1 MMMTK
6 ETKADFTLTP
16 EQRKKA
22 AKLTHLQKWTMIHA
36 ASGMSKMDAYVK
48 AGGKAKGKSANNVIG
63 KMLEKGSVLAFYNSL
78 VDSAAAKAVMTR
90 EEALETLTKIAR
102 TTVKD
107 VVRFK
112 DAQVGE
118 DEHGNPVYQTVWS
131 LIDYDAM
138 DSASA
143 AAIAE
148 LSTGRD
154 GFKFKLHS
162 QTGAIKQI
170 SDMEGWDAPKKIEG
184 NMQLNTKV
192 EAPEIA
198 NALSQLLDKL

>member
-1 MMMTK
+1 MSR
-6 ETKADFTLTP
+6 ETKTEYQLTP
-16 EQRKKA
+16 EQQELA
-22 AKLTHLQKWTMIHA
+22 AKLTHLQKWTMIHC

-63 KMLEKGSVLAFYNSL
+63 KMLEKGSVRAFYDSL
-78 VDSAAAKAVMTR
+78 VSSAAAKSVMTR

-118 DEHGNPVYQTVWS
+118 DEDGNPVYQTVWQ
-131 LIDYDAM
+131 LIDQDNM
-138 DSASA
+138 DDGHA

-162 QTGAIKQI
+162 QTGAIKQL
-170 SDMEGWDAPKKIEG
+170 SELEGWDAPKKVEG
-184 NMQLNTKV
+184 NLTLDGNV
-192 EAPEIA
+192 DSPEIA
-198 NALSQLLDKL
+198 KALGQLLDKL

>member
-1 MMMTK
+1 MSRK
-6 ETKADFTLTP
+6 EKTEYQLTP
-16 EQRKKA
+16 EQQELA
-22 AKLTHLQKWTMIHA
+22 AKLTHLQKWTMIHC
-36 ASGMSKMDAYVK
+36 ASGMSKIDAYVK

-63 KMLEKGSVLAFYNSL
+63 KMLEKGSVRAFYDSL
-78 VDSAAAKAVMTR
+78 VSSAAAKSVMTR

-112 DAQVGE
+112 NAQVGE
-118 DEHGNPVYQTVWS
+118 DEDGNPVYQTVWQ
-131 LIDYDAM
+131 LIDQDNM
-138 DSASA
+138 DDGHA

-162 QTGAIKQI
+162 QTGAIKQL
-170 SDMEGWDAPKKIEG
+170 SELEGWDAPKKVEG
-184 NMQLNTKV
+184 NLTLDGNV
-192 EAPEIA
+192 DSPEIA
-198 NALSQLLDKL
+198 KALGQLLDKL

>member
-1 MMMTK
+1 MSRNTK
-6 ETKADFTLTP
+6 TEYQLTP
-16 EQRKKA
+16 EQQELA

-63 KMLEKGSVLAFYNSL
+63 KMLEKGSVRAFYDSL
-78 VDSAAAKAVMTR
+78 VNSAAAKSVMTR

-112 DAQVGE
+112 NAQVGE
-118 DEHGNPVYQTVWS
+118 DEDGNPVYQTVWQ
-131 LIDYDAM
+131 LIDQDNM
-138 DSASA
+138 DDGHA

-162 QTGAIKQI
+162 QTGAIKQL
-170 SDMEGWDAPKKIEG
+170 SELEGWDAPKKVEG
-184 NMQLNTKV
+184 NLTLDGNV
-192 EAPEIA
+192 DSPEIA
-198 NALSQLLDKL
+198 KALGQLLDKL

>member
-1 MMMTK
+1 MSRDTK
-6 ETKADFTLTP
+6 TEYQLTP
-16 EQRKKA
+16 EQQELA
-22 AKLTHLQKWTMIHA
+22 AKLTHLQKWTMIHC

-63 KMLEKGSVLAFYNSL
+63 KMLEKGSVRAFYDSL
-78 VDSAAAKAVMTR
+78 VSSAAAKSVMTR

-112 DAQVGE
+112 NAQVGE
-118 DEHGNPVYQTVWS
+118 DEDGNPVYQTVWQ
-131 LIDYDAM
+131 LIDQDNM
-138 DSASA
+138 DDGHA

-162 QTGAIKQI
+162 QTGAIKQL
-170 SDMEGWDAPKKIEG
+170 SELEGWDAPKKVEG
-184 NMQLNTKV
+184 NLTLDGNV
-192 EAPEIA
+192 DSPEIA
-198 NALSQLLDKL
+198 KALGQLLDKL

>member
-1 MMMTK
+1 MTQTVK
-6 ETKADFTLTP
+6 TDFTLTP
-16 EQRKKA
+16 EQRKLA
-22 AKLTHLQKWTMIHA
+22 AKLTHLQKWTIIHA
-36 ASGMSKMDAYVK
+36 VSGMSKYEGYVK
-48 AGGKAKGKSANNVIG
+48 AGGKGNKRSGNNSIG
-63 KMLEKGSVLAFYNSL
+63 KMMEKSSVLAFYDSL
-78 VDSAAAKAVMTR
+78 VNSAAAKAVMTR

-112 DAQVGE
+112 DARIGE
-118 DEHGNPVYQTVWS
+118 DEDGNPVYQTVWQ
-131 LIDYDAM
+131 LKDYDTL
-138 DSASA
+138 DSGTA

-162 QTGAIKQI
+162 QTGAIKQL
-170 SDMEGWDAPKKIEG
+170 SDLEGWDAPKKLEG
-184 NMQLNTKV
+184 SLTLQADV

-198 NALSQLLDKL
+198 KALSQLLDKL

>member
-1 MMMTK
+1 MSQEVKT
-6 ETKADFTLTP
+6 EYQLTP
-16 EQRKKA
+16 EQQELA
-22 AKLTHLQKWTMIHA
+22 AKLTHLQKWTMIHC

-63 KMLEKGSVLAFYNSL
+63 KMLEKGSVRAFYDSL
-78 VDSAAAKAVMTR
+78 VNSAAAKSVMTR

-112 DAQVGE
+112 NAQVGE
-118 DEHGNPVYQTVWS
+118 DEDGNPVYQTVWQ
-131 LIDYDAM
+131 LIDQDNM
-138 DSASA
+138 DDGHA

-162 QTGAIKQI
+162 QTGAIKQL
-170 SDMEGWDAPKKIEG
+170 SELEGWDAPKKVEG
-184 NMQLNTKV
+184 NLTLDGNV
-192 EAPEIA
+192 DSPEIA
-198 NALSQLLDKL
+198 KALGQLLDKL

>member
-1 MMMTK
+1 MK
-6 ETKADFTLTP
+6 KATEYQLTP
-16 EQRKKA
+16 EQKELA
-22 AKLTHLQKWTMIHA
+22 AKLTHLQKWTMIHC

-63 KMLEKGSVLAFYNSL
+63 KMLEKGSVRAFYDSL
-78 VDSAAAKAVMTR
+78 VSSAAAKSVMTR

-112 DAQVGE
+112 NAQVGE
-118 DEHGNPVYQTVWS
+118 DEDGNPVYQTVWQ
-131 LIDYDAM
+131 LIDQDNM
-138 DSASA
+138 DDGHA

-162 QTGAIKQI
+162 QTGAIKQL
-170 SDMEGWDAPKKIEG
+170 SELEGWDAPKKVEG
-184 NMQLNTKV
+184 NLTLDGNV
-192 EAPEIA
+192 DSPEIA
-198 NALSQLLDKL
+198 KALGQLLDKL

>member
-1 MMMTK
+1 MSRERKT
-6 ETKADFTLTP
+6 EYQLTP
-16 EQRKKA
+16 EQQELA

-63 KMLEKGSVLAFYNSL
+63 KMLEKGSVRAFYDSL
-78 VDSAAAKAVMTR
+78 VSSAAAKSVMTR

-107 VVRFK
+107 VVRFTN
-112 DAQVGE
+112 AQVGE
-118 DEHGNPVYQTVWS
+118 DEDGNPVYQTVWQ
-131 LIDYDAM
+131 LIDQDNM
-138 DSASA
+138 DDGHA

-162 QTGAIKQI
+162 QTGAIKQL
-170 SDMEGWDAPKKIEG
+170 SELEGWDAPKKVEG
-184 NMQLNTKV
+184 NLTLDGNV
-192 EAPEIA
+192 DSPEIA
-198 NALSQLLDKL
+198 KALGQLLDKL

>member
-1 MMMTK
+1 
-6 ETKADFTLTP
+6 
-16 EQRKKA
+16 
-22 AKLTHLQKWTMIHA
+22 
-36 ASGMSKMDAYVK
+36 MSKMDAYVK

-63 KMLEKGSVLAFYNSL
+63 KMLEKGSVRAFYDSL
-78 VDSAAAKAVMTR
+78 VSSAAAKSVMTR

-118 DEHGNPVYQTVWS
+118 DEDGNPVYQTVWQ
-131 LIDYDAM
+131 LIDQDNM
-138 DSASA
+138 DDGHA

-162 QTGAIKQI
+162 QTGAIKQL
-170 SDMEGWDAPKKIEG
+170 SELEGWDAPKKVEG
-184 NMQLNTKV
+184 NLTLDGNV
-192 EAPEIA
+192 DSPEIA
-198 NALSQLLDKL
+198 KALGQLLDKL

>member
-1 MMMTK
+1 MSRK
-6 ETKADFTLTP
+6 EKTEYQLTP
-16 EQRKKA
+16 EQQELA
-22 AKLTHLQKWTMIHA
+22 AKLTHLQKWTMIHC

-63 KMLEKGSVLAFYNSL
+63 KMLEKGSVRAFYDSL
-78 VDSAAAKAVMTR
+78 VSSAAAKSVMTR

-118 DEHGNPVYQTVWS
+118 DEDGNPVYQTVWQ
-131 LIDYDAM
+131 LIDQDNM
-138 DSASA
+138 DDGHA

-162 QTGAIKQI
+162 QTGAIKQL
-170 SDMEGWDAPKKIEG
+170 SELEGWDAPKKVEG
-184 NMQLNTKV
+184 NLTLDGNV
-192 EAPEIA
+192 DSPEIA
-198 NALSQLLDKL
+198 KALGQLLDKL

>member
-1 MMMTK
+1 MNQERKT
-6 ETKADFTLTP
+6 EYQLTP
-16 EQRKKA
+16 EQQELA
-22 AKLTHLQKWTMIHA
+22 AKLTHLQKWTMIHC

-63 KMLEKGSVLAFYNSL
+63 KMLEKGSVRAFYDSL
-78 VDSAAAKAVMTR
+78 VNSAAAKSVMTR

-112 DAQVGE
+112 NAQVGE
-118 DEHGNPVYQTVWS
+118 DEDGNPVYQTVWQ
-131 LIDYDAM
+131 LIDQDNM
-138 DSASA
+138 DDGHA

-162 QTGAIKQI
+162 QTGAIKQL
-170 SDMEGWDAPKKIEG
+170 SELEGWDAPKKVEG
-184 NMQLNTKV
+184 NLTLDGNV
-192 EAPEIA
+192 DSPEIA
-198 NALSQLLDKL
+198 KALGQLLDKL

>member
-1 MMMTK
+1 MSRKTK
-6 ETKADFTLTP
+6 TEYQLTP
-16 EQRKKA
+16 EQQELA
-22 AKLTHLQKWTMIHA
+22 AKLTHLQKWTMIHC

-63 KMLEKGSVLAFYNSL
+63 KMLEKGSVRAFYDSL
-78 VDSAAAKAVMTR
+78 VSSAAAKSVMTR

-112 DAQVGE
+112 DAQIGE
-118 DEHGNPVYQTVWS
+118 DEDGNPVYQTVWQ
-131 LIDYDAM
+131 LIDQDNM
-138 DSASA
+138 DDGHA

-162 QTGAIKQI
+162 QTGAIKQL
-170 SDMEGWDAPKKIEG
+170 SELEGWDAPKKVEG
-184 NMQLNTKV
+184 NLTLDGNV
-192 EAPEIA
+192 DSPEIA
-198 NALSQLLDKL
+198 KALGQLLDKL

>member
-1 MMMTK
+1 MSQERKT
-6 ETKADFTLTP
+6 EYQLTP
-16 EQRKKA
+16 EQQELA
-22 AKLTHLQKWTMIHA
+22 AKLTHLQKWTMIHC

-63 KMLEKGSVLAFYNSL
+63 KMLEKGSVRAFYDSL
-78 VDSAAAKAVMTR
+78 VSSAAAKSVMTR

-118 DEHGNPVYQTVWS
+118 DEDGNPVYQTVWQ
-131 LIDYDAM
+131 LIDQDNM
-138 DSASA
+138 DDGHA

-162 QTGAIKQI
+162 QTGAIKQL
-170 SDMEGWDAPKKIEG
+170 SELEGWDAPKKVEG
-184 NMQLNTKV
+184 NLTLDGNV
-192 EAPEIA
+192 DSPEIA
-198 NALSQLLDKL
+198 KALGQLLDKL

>member
-1 MMMTK
+1 MSQEVKT
-6 ETKADFTLTP
+6 EYQLTP
-16 EQRKKA
+16 EQQELA

-63 KMLEKGSVLAFYNSL
+63 KMLEKGSVRAFYDSL
-78 VDSAAAKAVMTR
+78 VSSAAAKSVMTR

-112 DAQVGE
+112 NAQVGE
-118 DEHGNPVYQTVWS
+118 DEDGNPVYQTVWQ
-131 LIDYDAM
+131 LIDQDNM
-138 DSASA
+138 DDGHA

-162 QTGAIKQI
+162 QTGAIKQL
-170 SDMEGWDAPKKIEG
+170 SELEGWDAPKKVEG
-184 NMQLNTKV
+184 NLTLDGNV
-192 EAPEIA
+192 DSPEIA
-198 NALSQLLDKL
+198 KALGQLLDKL

>member
-1 MMMTK
+1 MSQERKT
-6 ETKADFTLTP
+6 EYQLTP
-16 EQRKKA
+16 EQQELA
-22 AKLTHLQKWTMIHA
+22 AKLTHLQKWTMIHC

-63 KMLEKGSVLAFYNSL
+63 KMLEKGSVRAFYDSL
-78 VDSAAAKAVMTR
+78 VSSAAAKSVMTR

-118 DEHGNPVYQTVWS
+118 DEDGNPVYQTVWQ
-131 LIDYDAM
+131 LIDQDNM
-138 DSASA
+138 DDGHA

-162 QTGAIKQI
+162 QTGAIKQL
-170 SDMEGWDAPKKIEG
+170 SELEGWDAPKKVEG
-184 NMQLNTKV
+184 NLTLDGNV
-192 EAPEIA
+192 DSPEIA
-198 NALSQLLDKL
+198 KAVGQLLDKL

>member
-1 MMMTK
+1 MTMSR
-6 ETKADFTLTP
+6 ETKTEYQLTP
-16 EQRKKA
+16 EQQELA
-22 AKLTHLQKWTMIHA
+22 AKLTHLQKWTMIHC

-63 KMLEKGSVLAFYNSL
+63 KMLEKGSVRAFYDSL
-78 VDSAAAKAVMTR
+78 VSSAAAKSVMTR

-118 DEHGNPVYQTVWS
+118 DEDGNPVYQTVWQ
-131 LIDYDAM
+131 LIDQDNM
-138 DSASA
+138 DDGHA

-162 QTGAIKQI
+162 QTGAIKQL
-170 SDMEGWDAPKKIEG
+170 SELEGWDAPKKVEG
-184 NMQLNTKV
+184 NLTLDGNV
-192 EAPEIA
+192 DSPEIA
-198 NALSQLLDKL
+198 KALGQLLDKL

>member
-1 MMMTK
+1 MSQERKT
-6 ETKADFTLTP
+6 EYQLTP
-16 EQRKKA
+16 EQQELA
-22 AKLTHLQKWTMIHA
+22 AKLTHLQKWTMIHC

-63 KMLEKGSVLAFYNSL
+63 KMLEKGSVRAFYDSL
-78 VDSAAAKAVMTR
+78 VSSAAAKSVMTR

-118 DEHGNPVYQTVWS
+118 DEDGNPVYQTVWQ
-131 LIDYDAM
+131 LIDQDNM
-138 DSASA
+138 DDGHA
-143 AAIAE
+143 AAISE

-162 QTGAIKQI
+162 QTGAIKQL
-170 SDMEGWDAPKKIEG
+170 SELEGWDAPKKVEG
-184 NMQLNTKV
+184 NLTLDGNV
-192 EAPEIA
+192 DSPDIA
-198 NALSQLLDKL
+198 KALGQLLDKL